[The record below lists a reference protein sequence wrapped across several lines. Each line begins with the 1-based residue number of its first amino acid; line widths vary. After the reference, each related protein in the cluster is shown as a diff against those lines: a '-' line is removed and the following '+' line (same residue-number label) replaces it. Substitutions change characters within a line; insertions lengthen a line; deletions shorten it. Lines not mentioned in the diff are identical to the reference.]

1 MAVRAGLDGQTTHS
15 LAEPMSPGK
24 AQEGPVAQDR
34 RLCQSPPVTDSIISH
49 RQNSPEHGGAT

>member
-1 MAVRAGLDGQTTHS
+1 MRAGLDGQTTHS

-34 RLCQSPPVTDSIISH
+34 WPCQSPPVTDSIVSH
-49 RQNSPEHGGAT
+49 RRDSPEHGGAT